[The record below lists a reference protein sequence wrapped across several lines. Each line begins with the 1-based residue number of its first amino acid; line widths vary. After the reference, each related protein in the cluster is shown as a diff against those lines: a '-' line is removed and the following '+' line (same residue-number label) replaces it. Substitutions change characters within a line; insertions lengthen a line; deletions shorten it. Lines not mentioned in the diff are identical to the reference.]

1 MKKENFT
8 EKKLVSMS
16 KEQFDYINTKRNSC
30 QFIRSLIDK
39 AKKTEQKNIDAS
51 ELHELSVELA
61 HNILLNVDPHRSE
74 GNHKF
79 DIEFKFK
86 GNSAFAN
93 GDVEFEYYKNNL
105 VHVST
110 TFEMDMFDKDGED
123 VEFNMPDD
131 NEVAELIKIFC

>member
-61 HNILLNVDPHRSE
+61 HNILLNVES
-74 GNHKF
+74 
-79 DIEFKFK
+79 
-86 GNSAFAN
+86 
-93 GDVEFEYYKNNL
+93 
-105 VHVST
+105 
-110 TFEMDMFDKDGED
+110 
-123 VEFNMPDD
+123 
-131 NEVAELIKIFC
+131 